1 MSSLTIRIKPRANH
15 PQKILVE
22 MDIKKFEKLAADLGL
37 FNPEFLKSLNRAE
50 KDYRAGRFKKVK
62 SLKELRK

>member
-1 MSSLTIRIKPRANH
+1 MSSLTITIKPRADH
-15 PQKILVE
+15 PKKILVE
-22 MDIKKFEKLAADLGL
+22 MDIEKFERLAADLGF
-37 FNPEFLKSLNRAE
+37 FNPEFLKSLSRAE